1 MNNDSFYNDELKY
14 MINLARYLSMEYE
27 KQFHEMEW
35 FARWDL
41 PEEIGMEWID
51 AKGIIFSK
59 ELAQVISTESV
70 HLLVKILN
78 NFELAFTD
86 SKKKDVWTDDA
97 MYKHPFWAEQR
108 SLAKQFLE
116 SVL

>member
-1 MNNDSFYNDELKY
+1 MKY
-14 MINLARYLSMEYE
+14 MINLAKYLSMDFE

-51 AKGIIFSK
+51 AKGIITSK
-59 ELAQVISTESV
+59 ALGQIISTESA
-70 HLLVKILN
+70 HLLTKILN
-78 NFELAFTD
+78 NFELAFSD
-86 SKKKDVWTDDA
+86 SKENGVWTVEA

-108 SLAKQFLE
+108 TLAKQFLN
-116 SVL
+116 SVLAE